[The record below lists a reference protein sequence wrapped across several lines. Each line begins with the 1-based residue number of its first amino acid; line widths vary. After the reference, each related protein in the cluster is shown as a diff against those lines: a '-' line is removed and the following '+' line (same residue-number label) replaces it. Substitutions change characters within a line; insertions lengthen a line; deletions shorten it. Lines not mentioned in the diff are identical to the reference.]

1 MANKQTAIRINCD
14 SGRSRSEDGN
24 PRGGTGVFRTELRDC
39 CGVWLACGKRPRRF
53 ADIGEYVLMA
63 SPRVS
68 RRVVFTV
75 PFLAASGA
83 ARHAAAGDGDFS
95 AFLSGV
101 RRDAAAQ
108 GIRGSTIEVAL
119 RRAEYLSHVIELD
132 RKQPERTLTF
142 GEYLDKVVT
151 SQRMDGARRELAE
164 NRVLLDGI
172 WRRFNVEPRFVVAL
186 WGIES
191 DFGKIM
197 GNFAVVSA
205 LATLAYDGRRSS
217 YFRGELISALRIL
230 DQGHIRA
237 DNMTGSW
244 AGAMGQ
250 CQFMPSTFLGY
261 AVDYDGDGRKDI
273 WNDRAD
279 ALASIANFISHLGW
293 RGGEGWGREVMLPAG
308 FDARYTGLEVKRPTG
323 EWSRLGVRSVDAGPL
338 AGREGEASLVMPDG
352 AGGPAFLV
360 YDNFRTIMKWNKST
374 YFAAAVGYLAD
385 SMARG

>member
-1 MANKQTAIRINCD
+1 M
-14 SGRSRSEDGN
+14 
-24 PRGGTGVFRTELRDC
+24 
-39 CGVWLACGKRPRRF
+39 
-53 ADIGEYVLMA
+53 
-63 SPRVS
+63 
-68 RRVVFTV
+68 
-75 PFLAASGA
+75 
-83 ARHAAAGDGDFS
+83 
-95 AFLSGV
+95 
-101 RRDAAAQ
+101 
-108 GIRGSTIEVAL
+108 
-119 RRAEYLSHVIELD
+119 
-132 RKQPERTLTF
+132 
-142 GEYLDKVVT
+142 
-151 SQRMDGARRELAE
+151 
-164 NRVLLDGI
+164 LLDGI

-191 DFGKIM
+191 DFGKVM
-197 GNFAVVSA
+197 GNYAVVSA

-217 YFRGELISALRIL
+217 YFRGELISALRIV

-279 ALASIANFISHLGW
+279 ALASIANFISRLGW

-308 FDARYTGLEVKRPTG
+308 FDPSATGLEVKRPTG
-323 EWSRLGVRSVDAGPL
+323 EWSRLGVRSIDAGPL

-374 YFAAAVGYLAD
+374 YFATAVGYLAD
-385 SMARG
+385 SMPRG